1 MNPKT
6 FLEYLFPLPPMKAQL
21 VLREVKSRSIEVIQN
36 YEKIISEM
44 GALLPS
50 ILDRAFN
57 SDL

>member
-1 MNPKT
+1 
-6 FLEYLFPLPPMKAQL
+6 MKAQL